1 MKSASYIEWNNLKNI
16 PFFLC
21 QVVEDEENKD
31 IDIYYLGERVLQV
44 VFQKVCLGRRLQILQ
59 ICKYSDSW
67 FRTTRRG
74 VLFFF
79 LCYSLHS
86 GNKSRSRSIR
96 GTGLR

>member
-1 MKSASYIEWNNLKNI
+1 MYGLCDCNNFYAS
-16 PFFLC
+16 C
-21 QVVEDEENKD
+21 
-31 IDIYYLGERVLQV
+31 ERVFNPALVGRPVVVLSNNDGCVIAV
-44 VFQKVCLGRRLQILQ
+44 VFQKVCLGRSLQILQ